1 MKFDVTRLRMRP
13 SAIAAWVLLSLF
25 MSARSESACASAS
38 EISGAT
44 SGFSAAFNLISH
56 QDLEPFR
63 VWFSDQSFRESP
75 AFIGV
80 MERSIPSYPD
90 SKPLRI
96 WFVHQSIRVACVSI
110 NPRGRRLA
118 SRQGSKPFRISFVDP
133 SFHKPSLSIQ
143 PRDSSF
149 IVRTIDCF
157 KKGLSLG
164 GCGQ

>member
-1 MKFDVTRLRMRP
+1 MKFDVTRPRMWP
-13 SAIAAWVLLSLF
+13 ASMAAWILLTLLLSAN
-25 MSARSESACASAS
+25 SGSACVQAS

-44 SGFSAAFNLISH
+44 SGFSAAFNLTSR
-56 QDLEPFR
+56 QDPEPFR
-63 VWFSDQSFRESP
+63 VWLSDQSFRESP

-80 MERSIPSYPD
+80 MERCIPPYPD

-118 SRQGSKPFRISFVDP
+118 SRQGSKLFRISFVDP

-149 IVRTIDCF
+149 IVRTIDYF